1 MAIVWTDGLSVGVKV
16 IDQQH
21 QEMIKRINRLLDA
34 MQGGKGGKEAEGA
47 IEFLEEYV
55 VVHFGAEE
63 ELMKKHT
70 YPALQS
76 HLVEHDYFR
85 KEVARLR
92 TQVNEGADLNL
103 LFNTTRK
110 LLVAWFLHH
119 IDSVDRSLGR
129 YLKTRGDLE

>member
-34 MQGGKGGKEAEGA
+34 MQGGKGGKETEGA

-63 ELMKKHT
+63 ELMKSTPIPRCNRTLSSTTISARKS
-70 YPALQS
+70 PAC
-76 HLVEHDYFR
+76 EH
-85 KEVARLR
+85 RLMKGR
-92 TQVNEGADLNL
+92 T
-103 LFNTTRK
+103 
-110 LLVAWFLHH
+110 
-119 IDSVDRSLGR
+119 
-129 YLKTRGDLE
+129 